1 MFQRGFQRKKGKH
14 RGTESTEK
22 KSRGEEKQ
30 RRRETEG
37 KRSRGEEKQ
46 RGREA
51 EGKGNGEEGKPSR
64 LRNQKSPSRFQ
75 MASAKW
81 PVAASANH
89 EYTRIFANTE
99 LQITAWPPPA
109 PGLWLGEGGKAADRA

>member
-46 RGREA
+46 RGRET
-51 EGKGNGEEGKPSR
+51 GKRGSLADFATR
-64 LRNQKSPSRFQ
+64 RALLVF
-75 MASAKW
+75 KW
-81 PVAASANH
+81 LVLSGQWLLLPTTNTH
-89 EYTRIFANTE
+89 EYSRIQNY
-99 LQITAWPPPA
+99 
-109 PGLWLGEGGKAADRA
+109 R